1 MIDLV
6 IVGVVALAGVVSWA
20 VTRWR
25 VDGDTLRV
33 ESGLIRRQSL
43 QVPLSRA
50 QAVDVVEP
58 LLARVLGLAEVR
70 VRTGGASHGDA
81 RLCYLRLD
89 EASYVRAGLLAVAH
103 GVHEAAPA
111 PPEQRLVVVPNGR
124 LIAAACLTGAIP
136 ASLLVVIALVVVGST
151 EPAVLIAGGSGSIVT
166 LLTIAATSWRRIST
180 EWSFTV
186 AEAPDGLRIRSGLLS
201 RAAETVPR
209 GRIQAVRMIEPLWF
223 RPLGWCRLELH
234 LAGGVKGGKHQQ
246 PARLRRALFPVGPL
260 ADAQLLLDRVLPD
273 RRRAHRAATRAR
285 VRAPLSYHFLQAGVG
300 DWCAVAISGRIRRET
315 VWVPLAKV
323 QSLRAAQGPI
333 QRTLGLASVH
343 LDVAGRH
350 SRATFRD
357 RAAKEA
363 VRLLEELPGRCASAR
378 QATRP
383 VRSLRLPAP
392 GGVVPAAAADR
403 SAPERRLVG
412 DGAVAQLAE
421 HLVCN
426 QGVRGSNPLSST
438 CICAGQSLFLFWLS
452 SAPTASIARLSRGPT
467 VPTAVARSCRTGA
480 WVATSLRAEAMAW
493 SRSAV
498 ACW

>member
-89 EASYVRAGLLAVAH
+89 EAGYVRAGLLAVAH

-209 GRIQAVRMIEPLWF
+209 GRVQAVRMTEPLWF

-246 PARLRRALFPVGPL
+246 PARLRRALLPVGPL
-260 ADAQLLLDRVLPD
+260 ADAMFLVGRVLP
-273 RRRAHRAATRAR
+273 AHSAALTAPPARAR

-300 DWCAVAISGRIRRET
+300 DWCAVATSGRIRRET

-323 QSLRAAQGPI
+323 QSLRASQGPL

-350 SRATFRD
+350 SRATLRD

-392 GGVVPAAAADR
+392 GGVVPAAAADG
-403 SAPERRLVG
+403 SAPE
-412 DGAVAQLAE
+412 A
-421 HLVCN
+421 
-426 QGVRGSNPLSST
+426 
-438 CICAGQSLFLFWLS
+438 
-452 SAPTASIARLSRGPT
+452 
-467 VPTAVARSCRTGA
+467 
-480 WVATSLRAEAMAW
+480 
-493 SRSAV
+493 
-498 ACW
+498 

>member
-1 MIDLV
+1 MPPADPSSSSPVNRPPEGAPAWGEGGASATLPRTWQRLHPLSPIVRAGPSLFGVVVVLVSTAALPGRRGDPVIDLL
-6 IVGVVALAGVVSWA
+6 IVGVVALGGVVSWA

-58 LLARVLGLAEVR
+58 LLARILGLAEVR

-81 RLCYLRLD
+81 RLCYLRLS
-89 EASYVRAGLLAVAH
+89 EAGFVRAGLLAVAH
-103 GVHEAAPA
+103 GVHESA
-111 PPEQRLVVVPNGR
+111 PPPPEHLLAVVPNGR

-136 ASLLVVIALVVVGST
+136 SSLVVVIALVVVGST

-166 LLTIAATSWRRIST
+166 LLTVAATSWRRIST

-209 GRIQAVRMIEPLWF
+209 GRVQAVRMVEPLWF

-260 ADAQLLLDRVLPD
+260 ADAALLLARVLPD
-273 RRRAHRAATRAR
+273 HRAALTPPPPRAR
-285 VRAPLSYHFLQAGVG
+285 IRAPLSYHFLRAGVG
-300 DWCAVAISGRIRRET
+300 DWCAVATSGRIRRET

-323 QSLRAAQGPI
+323 QSLRAAQGPL
-333 QRTLGLASVH
+333 QRSLGLASVH

-350 SRATFRD
+350 SRATLRD
-357 RAAKEA
+357 RAAQDA
-363 VRLLEELPGRCASAR
+363 VRLLEELPSRCASAR
-378 QATRP
+378 EETRRP
-383 VRSLRLPAP
+383 GSVEPPSPGGGPAP
-392 GGVVPAAAADR
+392 PA
-403 SAPERRLVG
+403 
-412 DGAVAQLAE
+412 
-421 HLVCN
+421 
-426 QGVRGSNPLSST
+426 PLPQVSPPD
-438 CICAGQSLFLFWLS
+438 A
-452 SAPTASIARLSRGPT
+452 
-467 VPTAVARSCRTGA
+467 
-480 WVATSLRAEAMAW
+480 
-493 SRSAV
+493 
-498 ACW
+498 